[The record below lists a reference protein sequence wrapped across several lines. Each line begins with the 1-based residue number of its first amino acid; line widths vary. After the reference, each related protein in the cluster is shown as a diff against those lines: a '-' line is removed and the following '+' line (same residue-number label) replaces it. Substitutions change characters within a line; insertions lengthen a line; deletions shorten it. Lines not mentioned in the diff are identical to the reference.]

1 MEKNLVGLRC
11 RQRACIL
18 GIRADQKRKRQLE
31 EMGLLPGTPLL
42 LLLRNCG
49 GTVMIKVRD
58 SILMLGQDT
67 ARSVRVW
74 SSEQEG

>member
-1 MEKNLVGLRC
+1 MENNLVGLRC
-11 RQRACIL
+11 RQRACVL

-42 LLLRNCG
+42 LLRNCG

-58 SILMLGQDT
+58 SILMLGQET
-67 ARSVRVW
+67 ASSVRVW
-74 SSEQEG
+74 SSDREG